1 MERIIRQL
9 MDFARPVKPV
19 RGEIRVNELV
29 QSSLAQID
37 PELERH
43 QVEILPVE
51 NGADLHIHGDRLRL
65 EQALI
70 NLLRNA
76 IQAASGGQLRLS
88 WQAGVNGGLSITVE
102 DTGTGVELQNVAHIL
117 EPFFTTKPV
126 GVGTGLGLAVVN
138 AVMNEHGGRIEI
150 GRSELG
156 GALFRMWLPAG
167 SDKEVSS

>member
-1 MERIIRQL
+1 
-9 MDFARPVKPV
+9 
-19 RGEIRVNELV
+19 
-29 QSSLAQID
+29 
-37 PELERH
+37 ERH

-76 IQAASGGQLRLS
+76 IQAAPGGQLRLS